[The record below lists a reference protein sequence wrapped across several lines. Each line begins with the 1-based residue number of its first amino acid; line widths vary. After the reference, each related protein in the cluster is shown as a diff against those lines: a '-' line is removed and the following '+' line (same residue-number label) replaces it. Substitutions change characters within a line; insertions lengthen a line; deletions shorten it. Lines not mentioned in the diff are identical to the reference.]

1 MTQTREPCPGGNRT
15 GLEKHVNN
23 NGGEDLTEI
32 DRRAQQ
38 SSKTADA
45 LVGDYN
51 QSRWRI
57 VPVPLGEKAP
67 NFAPHAPSTAG
78 VEA

>member
-1 MTQTREPCPGGNRT
+1 VDRT

-23 NGGEDLTEI
+23 NKGGDLSEI

-57 VPVPLGEKAP
+57 VPVLLGEKAP